1 MIFNFQVFI
10 LSKFGSIINRFK
22 TLLDDNMTLSDEII
36 DKMVE
41 AAREKA
47 NEIGLDISFAV
58 YDEYGYQKYFRRFG
72 NALLFSTTLV
82 PAKAYTAA
90 MMEMPTH
97 VLAKLSAQGAP
108 LQDVHVLDS
117 KMTLVSG
124 GYPLYIDG
132 KIAGGI
138 GVGGG
143 KGSEDDEIAKYV
155 LEVFSKLTN
164 E

>member
-1 MIFNFQVFI
+1 
-10 LSKFGSIINRFK
+10 
-22 TLLDDNMTLSDEII
+22 MTLSDEII

-47 NEIGLDISFAV
+47 NEIGIDISFAV

-155 LEVFSKLTN
+155 LEVFSKLHISYFN
-164 E
+164 IIIQEKQFF

>member
-1 MIFNFQVFI
+1 
-10 LSKFGSIINRFK
+10 
-22 TLLDDNMTLSDEII
+22 
-36 DKMVE
+36 
-41 AAREKA
+41 
-47 NEIGLDISFAV
+47 
-58 YDEYGYQKYFRRFG
+58 
-72 NALLFSTTLV
+72 
-82 PAKAYTAA
+82 

-155 LEVFSKLTN
+155 LEVFSKLIS

>member
-1 MIFNFQVFI
+1 
-10 LSKFGSIINRFK
+10 
-22 TLLDDNMTLSDEII
+22 MTLSDEII

-47 NEIGLDISFAV
+47 DEIGIDISFAV

-155 LEVFSKLTN
+155 LEVFSKLTS

>member
-1 MIFNFQVFI
+1 
-10 LSKFGSIINRFK
+10 
-22 TLLDDNMTLSDEII
+22 MTLSDEII

-47 NEIGLDISFAV
+47 NEIGIDISFAV
-58 YDEYGYQKYFRRFG
+58 YDECGYQKYFRRFG

-90 MMEMPTH
+90 MMEVPTH

-155 LEVFSKLTN
+155 LEVFSKLTS

>member
-1 MIFNFQVFI
+1 MIFNFQV
-10 LSKFGSIINRFK
+10 LVLIINGFK

-47 NEIGLDISFAV
+47 NEIGIDISFAV

-155 LEVFSKLTN
+155 LEVFSKLTS

>member
-1 MIFNFQVFI
+1 
-10 LSKFGSIINRFK
+10 
-22 TLLDDNMTLSDEII
+22 MTLSDEII

-47 NEIGLDISFAV
+47 NEIGIDISFAV
-58 YDEYGYQKYFRRFG
+58 YDEHGYQKYFRRFG
-72 NALLFSTTLV
+72 DALLFSTTLV

-155 LEVFSKLTN
+155 LEVFSKLTS